1 MPDTRQF
8 DHEKLQVY
16 QLELEFI
23 GWLTDLFA
31 EIQAA
36 KTPRLAEVIDQLDR
50 ASLSALLNTAEGN
63 GRRATQQRV
72 RFFDDARGSATECA
86 ACLDA
91 IVAKRACKSE
101 RILEGKDMLLSVVSI
116 LSALI
121 TRFEST
127 TVKSAPRNAPTNGM
141 RRKTAPRS
149 QSFREEEEE

>member
-1 MPDTRQF
+1 MSDTRQF
-8 DHEKLQVY
+8 DHERLQVY

-23 GWLTDLFA
+23 AWLTGLFA

-36 KTPRLAEVIDQLDR
+36 KIPRLAEVLDQLDR

-91 IVAKRACKSE
+91 IVAKKACTDD
-101 RILEGKDMLLSVVSI
+101 RVLRGKDILLSVVSI

-121 TRFEST
+121 TRFEGI
-127 TVKSAPRNAPTNGM
+127 TVKAATRGAPIAGM
-141 RRKTAPRS
+141 RRKAAL
-149 QSFREEEEE
+149 QSFREEETE

>member
-23 GWLTDLFA
+23 AWLTDLFA
-31 EIQAA
+31 EVQAS
-36 KTPRLAEVIDQLDR
+36 KTPRLAEVLDQLDR
-50 ASLSALLNTAEGN
+50 AGLSALLNTAEGN

-91 IVAKRACKSE
+91 IVAKKACKSE
-101 RILEGKDMLLSVVSI
+101 RVLIGKDMLLSVVSI

-121 TRFEST
+121 ARFEGL
-127 TVKSAPRNAPTNGM
+127 TVKSVPRSTPITGM
-141 RRKTAPRS
+141 RKKATL
-149 QSFREEEEE
+149 QSFREEETE

>member
-1 MPDTRQF
+1 MPAARQF

-23 GWLTDLFA
+23 AWLTDLFA
-31 EIQAA
+31 EIQAS
-36 KTPRLAEVIDQLDR
+36 KTPRLAEVLDQLDR

-91 IVAKRACKSE
+91 IVAKKACKKE
-101 RILEGKDMLLSVVSI
+101 RVMRGKDMLLSVVSI
-116 LSALI
+116 LSSLI
-121 TRFEST
+121 ARFEGVP
-127 TVKSAPRNAPTNGM
+127 VKSC
-141 RRKTAPRS
+141 RS
-149 QSFREEEEE
+149 VPMTGTRLKSASRSSREEEKE

>member
-23 GWLTDLFA
+23 GWLTDLFV
-31 EIQAA
+31 EVQAS
-36 KTPRLAEVIDQLDR
+36 KTPRLAEVLDQLDR

-91 IVAKRACKSE
+91 IVAKKACKKE
-101 RILEGKDMLLSVVSI
+101 RVLSGKDMLLSVVSI

-121 TRFEST
+121 IRFEGTS
-127 TVKSAPRNAPTNGM
+127 VKSSHRSASAAGA
-141 RRKTAPRS
+141 RKKSSP
-149 QSFREEEEE
+149 QSFREEETE